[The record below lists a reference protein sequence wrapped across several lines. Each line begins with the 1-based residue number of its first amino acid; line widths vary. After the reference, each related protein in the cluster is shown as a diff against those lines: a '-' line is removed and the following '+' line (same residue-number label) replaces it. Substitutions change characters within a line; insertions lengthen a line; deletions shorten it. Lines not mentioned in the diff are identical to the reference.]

1 MPDFLWSRAFF
12 CSKVYNM
19 EIPSLG
25 FGLGLRKEHYNTILD
40 TSPDVDWFEVL
51 TENYLIPGG
60 KPLYFLD
67 QVCERYPVVMHGVSM
82 SIGSHDPLDMNYL
95 QQVKELAERTQAK
108 WVSDHMCFT
117 GVDGINAHDLLPLP
131 FNEEAVKHVAN
142 KIKQAQDF
150 LGRQILVENAS
161 TYITYKQSDMTEWEF
176 TMAVAEESDSLILLD
191 INNIFVSAYNHGFD
205 ALDYLDGISADRVQ
219 QHHIAGHSQY
229 EGYIIDTHD
238 HDIVQGVWDL
248 YAEAIKR
255 YGEVSVMI
263 ERDDNIPD
271 LPELLAE
278 LQIARDVFAANS
290 QKSEA

>member
-1 MPDFLWSRAFF
+1 M
-12 CSKVYNM
+12 K
-19 EIPSLG
+19 IPSLG
-25 FGLGLRKEHYNTILD
+25 FGLGLRKEHYNAILES
-40 TSPDVDWFEVL
+40 SPDVDWFEIL
-51 TENYLIPGG
+51 TENYLVPGG
-60 KPLYFLD
+60 KPLYYLD
-67 QVCERYPVVMHGVSM
+67 QICERYPVVMHGVSM
-82 SIGSHDPLDMNYL
+82 SIGSYDPLDMNYL
-95 QQVKELAERTQAK
+95 RQVKELAERTQAK

-131 FNEEAVKHVAN
+131 FNEEAVKHVSG

-205 ALDYLDGISADRVQ
+205 PLDYLDGISAERVQ

-255 YGEVSVMI
+255 YGEVSMMI
-263 ERDDNIPD
+263 ERDDNIPE
-271 LPELLAE
+271 LPDLLAE
-278 LQIARDVFAANS
+278 LQIARDVFAANYNPK
-290 QKSEA
+290 QAVEV

>member
-1 MPDFLWSRAFF
+1 MKL
-12 CSKVYNM
+12 
-19 EIPSLG
+19 PSLG
-25 FGLGLRKEHYNTILD
+25 FGLGLRKEHYNTIVD
-40 TSPDVDWFEVL
+40 TSPDVDWFEIL
-51 TENYLIPGG
+51 TENYLVDGG

-67 QVCERYPVVMHGVSM
+67 QICEKYPVVMHGVSM
-82 SIGSHDPLDMNYL
+82 SLGSADPLDMDYL
-95 QQVKELAERTQAK
+95 QQVKDLAERTNAR

-131 FNEEAVKHVAN
+131 CNEETVKHVSN

-176 TMAVAEESDSLILLD
+176 TKAVAEESDSLILLD
-191 INNIFVSAYNHGFD
+191 VNNIFVSAYNHGFD
-205 ALDYLDGISADRVQ
+205 PLEYLDGIPADRVQ

-229 EGYIIDTHD
+229 DGYIIDTHD
-238 HDIVQGVWDL
+238 HDVVQGVWDL

-263 ERDDNIPD
+263 ERDDNIPE

-278 LQIARDVFAANS
+278 LQIARDVFNTNIS
-290 QKSEA
+290 KSKVASDV

>member
-1 MPDFLWSRAFF
+1 MKLP
-12 CSKVYNM
+12 
-19 EIPSLG
+19 PLG
-25 FGLGLRKEHYNTILD
+25 FGLGLRKEHYNTILE
-40 TSPDVDWFEVL
+40 TSPAVDWFEIL
-51 TENYLIPGG
+51 TENYLVPGG

-67 QVCERYPVVMHGVSM
+67 QICERYPVVMHGVSM
-82 SIGSHDPLDMNYL
+82 SIGSYDPLDMDYL

-131 FNEEAVKHVAN
+131 FNEEAVRHVSN

-150 LGRQILVENAS
+150 LGRQILIENAS
-161 TYITYKQSDMTEWEF
+161 TYITYNQSDMTEWEF

-205 ALDYLDGISADRVQ
+205 ALEYLDGITADRVQ
-219 QHHIAGHSQY
+219 QHHMAGHSQY

-248 YAEAIKR
+248 YAEAVKR
-255 YGEVSVMI
+255 YGEVSIMI
-263 ERDDNIPD
+263 ERDDNIPE

-278 LQIARDVFAANS
+278 LQIARDVFAANH
-290 QKSEA
+290 QQSEA

>member
-1 MPDFLWSRAFF
+1 M
-12 CSKVYNM
+12 K
-19 EIPSLG
+19 IPSLG
-25 FGLGLRKEHYNTILD
+25 FGLGLRKEHYNAILE

-51 TENYLIPGG
+51 TENYLVPGG

-67 QVCERYPVVMHGVSM
+67 QICERYTVVMHGVSM
-82 SIGSHDPLDMNYL
+82 SIGSHDPLDLNYL
-95 QQVKELAERTQAK
+95 QKVKELAERTQAK

-131 FNEEAVKHVAN
+131 FNEEAVKHVSN
-142 KIKQAQDF
+142 KIKQAQDY

-205 ALDYLDGISADRVQ
+205 ALDYLDGIAADRVQ

-238 HDIVQGVWDL
+238 NDIVQGVWDL

-255 YGEVSVMI
+255 YGEVSMMI
-263 ERDDNIPD
+263 ERDDNIPE

-290 QKSEA
+290 QQSEV

>member
-1 MPDFLWSRAFF
+1 M
-12 CSKVYNM
+12 K
-19 EIPSLG
+19 IPSLG
-25 FGLGLRKEHYNTILD
+25 FGLGLRKEHYNTILE
-40 TSPDVDWFEVL
+40 TTPNIDWFEVL
-51 TENYLIPGG
+51 TENYLVPGG

-67 QVCERYPVVMHGVSM
+67 QICERYPVVMHGVSM

-108 WVSDHMCFT
+108 WISDHMCFT

-131 FNEEAVKHVAN
+131 FNEEAVKHVSN

-191 INNIFVSAYNHGFD
+191 INNIFVSSYNHGFN

-255 YGEVSVMI
+255 YGEVSMMI
-263 ERDDNIPD
+263 ERDDNIPE

-290 QKSEA
+290 SMAEV

>member
-1 MPDFLWSRAFF
+1 
-12 CSKVYNM
+12 M

>member
-1 MPDFLWSRAFF
+1 MKLP
-12 CSKVYNM
+12 
-19 EIPSLG
+19 PLG
-25 FGLGLRKEHYNTILD
+25 FGLGLRKEHYNTILE
-40 TSPDVDWFEVL
+40 TSPAVDWFEIL
-51 TENYLIPGG
+51 TENYLVPGG

-67 QVCERYPVVMHGVSM
+67 QICERYPVVMHGVSM
-82 SIGSHDPLDMNYL
+82 SIGSYDPLDMDYL

-131 FNEEAVKHVAN
+131 FNEEAVRHVSN

-150 LGRQILVENAS
+150 LGRQILIENAS
-161 TYITYKQSDMTEWEF
+161 TYITYNQSDMTEWEF

-205 ALDYLDGISADRVQ
+205 ALEYLDGITADRVQ
-219 QHHIAGHSQY
+219 QHHMAGHSQY

-248 YAEAIKR
+248 YAEAVKR
-255 YGEVSVMI
+255 YGEVSIMI
-263 ERDDNIPD
+263 ERDDNIPE

-278 LQIARDVFAANS
+278 LQIARDVFAAN
-290 QKSEA
+290 QPQAEV

>member
-1 MPDFLWSRAFF
+1 M
-12 CSKVYNM
+12 K
-19 EIPSLG
+19 IPSLG
-25 FGLGLRKEHYNTILD
+25 FGLGLRKEHYNTILE

-51 TENYLIPGG
+51 TENYLVPGG
-60 KPLYFLD
+60 KPLYYLD
-67 QVCERYPVVMHGVSM
+67 QICERYPVVMHGVSM

-131 FNEEAVKHVAN
+131 FNEEAVKHVSN
-142 KIKQAQDF
+142 KIKQAQDY

-205 ALDYLDGISADRVQ
+205 ALDYLDGIAADRVQ

-238 HDIVQGVWDL
+238 NDIVQGVWDL

-255 YGEVSVMI
+255 YGDISMMI
-263 ERDDNIPD
+263 ERDDNIPE

-290 QKSEA
+290 QQSEV

>member
-1 MPDFLWSRAFF
+1 MKL
-12 CSKVYNM
+12 
-19 EIPSLG
+19 PSLG
-25 FGLGLRKEHYNTILD
+25 FGLGLRKEHYNTIID
-40 TSPDVDWFEVL
+40 TSPDVDWFEIL
-51 TENYLIPGG
+51 TENYLVDGG
-60 KPLYFLD
+60 KPLHFLD
-67 QVCERYPVVMHGVSM
+67 QICEKYPVVMHGVSM
-82 SIGSHDPLDMNYL
+82 SLGSNDPLDMDYM
-95 QQVKELAERTQAK
+95 QQVKGLAARTNAR

-131 FNEEAVKHVAN
+131 CNEETIKHVSN

-176 TMAVAEESDSLILLD
+176 TAAVAEESDSLILLD
-191 INNIFVSAYNHGFD
+191 VNNIYVSAYNHGFD
-205 ALDYLDGISADRVQ
+205 PLEYLDGIPAERVQ

-229 EGYIIDTHD
+229 DGYIIDTHD
-238 HDIVQGVWDL
+238 NDVVQGVWDL

-263 ERDDNIPD
+263 ERDDNIPE

-278 LQIARDVFAANS
+278 LQIARDVFNANIS
-290 QKSEA
+290 KSRVESNV

>member
-1 MPDFLWSRAFF
+1 M
-12 CSKVYNM
+12 K
-19 EIPSLG
+19 IPSLG
-25 FGLGLRKEHYNTILD
+25 FGLGLRKEHYNTILE
-40 TSPDVDWFEVL
+40 TTPNIDWFEVL
-51 TENYLIPGG
+51 TENYLVPGG

-67 QVCERYPVVMHGVSM
+67 QICECYPVVMHGVSM

-131 FNEEAVKHVAN
+131 FNEEAVKHVSN

-191 INNIFVSAYNHGFD
+191 INNIFVSAYNHGFN

-229 EGYIIDTHD
+229 KGYIIDTHD

-255 YGEVSVMI
+255 YGEVSMMI
-263 ERDDNIPD
+263 ERDDNIPE

-290 QKSEA
+290 SMAEV

>member
-1 MPDFLWSRAFF
+1 MKL
-12 CSKVYNM
+12 
-19 EIPSLG
+19 PSLG
-25 FGLGLRKEHYNTILD
+25 FGLGLRKEHYNAIIE
-40 TSPDVDWFEVL
+40 TSPDVDWFEIL
-51 TENYLIPGG
+51 TENYLVDGG
-60 KPLYFLD
+60 KPLHFLD
-67 QVCERYPVVMHGVSM
+67 QICEKYPVVMHGVSM
-82 SIGSHDPLDMNYL
+82 SLGSNDPLDMDYM
-95 QQVKELAERTQAK
+95 QQVKDLAKRTNAR

-131 FNEEAVKHVAN
+131 CNEETIKHVSN

-176 TMAVAEESDSLILLD
+176 TTAVAEESDSLILLD
-191 INNIFVSAYNHGFD
+191 VNNIFVSAYNHGFD
-205 ALDYLDGISADRVQ
+205 PIEYLDGIPAERVQ

-229 EGYIIDTHD
+229 DGYIIDTHD
-238 HDIVQGVWDL
+238 HDVVQGVWDL

-278 LQIARDVFAANS
+278 LQIARDVFNANIS
-290 QKSEA
+290 KSKVTSNV